1 MTTLDSF
8 LLGSGEP
15 KSPSQSDELFETLK
29 AAVGAKLS
37 TSIEWTNDAD
47 FSCGI
52 DNETS
57 QEVSYDIAIELVGGD
72 EDEFAER
79 FDFGSAWNGIWGSF
93 GEGRTN
99 SIKLGLDNDGG
110 PCVDIR
116 GIFSADTALTVRF
129 LGQPMDGNKFDQL
142 MSDLSNKS
150 ISGPQPGEAGSIYAA
165 GDFG

>member
-1 MTTLDSF
+1 MTTLDQF

-15 KSPSQSDELFETLK
+15 KSPSQSDELFEAFK
-29 AAVGAKLS
+29 ATVGEKVTA
-37 TSIEWTNDAD
+37 SIEWTNDSD

-52 DNETS
+52 DNETF
-57 QEVSYDIAIELVGGD
+57 QEVSYEKAIELVGGD

-79 FDFGSAWNGIWGSF
+79 FDFSNAWNGIWGSF
-93 GEGRTN
+93 GEGRNN

-110 PCVDIR
+110 PCIDIR

-129 LGQPMDGNKFDQL
+129 LGQPMDGDKFDQL
-142 MSDLSNKS
+142 LSDLSNKL
-150 ISGPQPGEAGSIYAA
+150 ISGPQPGEAGSIYAV

>member
-1 MTTLDSF
+1 MTTLDQF
-8 LLGSGEP
+8 LSGSGTP
-15 KSPSQSDELFETLK
+15 KSPSQSDGLFEAFK
-29 AAVGAKLS
+29 AAVGAKVS

-47 FSCGI
+47 FSCGM
-52 DNETS
+52 DNETF
-57 QEVSYDIAIELVGGD
+57 QEVSAEKAMELVGGD

-110 PCVDIR
+110 PCIDIR

-150 ISGPQPGEAGSIYAA
+150 ISGAQPGEAGSIYAA